1 MKSLK
6 TMQKDEFKE
15 IQLKDLSEH
24 HDSST
29 DQPRVLNI
37 PLPTYKIGHLGFAP
51 VQSSSSLSGGGF
63 LQPGPNGHAS
73 MVVPLNERE
82 VRFGKILRQAKVVR
96 WFAIF
101 DCLAVFL
108 YLIALLYPCLVLLP
122 ASLLGYCAGKRL
134 HRVLALCQL
143 LYLTVTLLLRVVL
156 CLVIQFPAFQV
167 VQALLVIANVAE
179 VFVFARYFRSLGTL
193 SPAER
198 GELLV
203 QQNGVRGGM
212 MFQPQLLH
220 TI

>member
-1 MKSLK
+1 
-6 TMQKDEFKE
+6 MQKDEFKE
-15 IQLKDLSEH
+15 IQLKDLSVN

-37 PLPTYKIGHLGFAP
+37 PLPTYKVGHLGFAP
-51 VQSSSSLSGGGF
+51 VQSSSSSSAGGF

-73 MVVPLNERE
+73 MVVPLNERD
-82 VRFGKILRQAKVVR
+82 VRFGIVLRQAKVAR
-96 WFAIF
+96 WFAVL

-122 ASLLGYCAGKRL
+122 GSLLGYCAGRRL
-134 HRVLALCQL
+134 NRVLALCQL
-143 LYLTVTLLLRVVL
+143 LYLTLTFLLRVVL
-156 CLVIQFPAFQV
+156 CFVIRLPAFQIVQGFLV
-167 VQALLVIANVAE
+167 VANVAE
-179 VFVFARYFRSLGTL
+179 VFVFVRYFRSLGTL

-203 QQNGVRGGM
+203 QQNGVQGGM